1 MALFQVDG
9 IILKVRPFGE
19 ADKVMTILT
28 PDRGKIEAV
37 AKGARR
43 PRNRFLGSTQ
53 PFTYLQLLLFSGHSL
68 HQLNQAEILHSFA
81 VLRDDLTKMANAS
94 YWCEM
99 TEGLLPEDAKEP
111 EVFSLLLQALTV
123 LEQTEDPQLLTRGF
137 EIKLLSNLGYLPE
150 LTVCVC
156 CGEKPAEPFYFTPE
170 GGGILGSCCRGRYG
184 DAETITR
191 QTIEALRYL
200 LNADLSGF
208 TKLKASPELRLE
220 LQSLLGHY
228 IESRLERPLKSMA
241 FLAGI
246 EEMNRDVKVE

>member
-1 MALFQVDG
+1 LALFQVDG

-19 ADKVMTILT
+19 ADKVITILT

-68 HQLNQAEILHSFA
+68 HQLNQAEIIHSFA
-81 VLRDDLTKMANAS
+81 VLRDELTKMANAS

-123 LEQTEDPQLLTRGF
+123 LEQTE
-137 EIKLLSNLGYLPE
+137 
-150 LTVCVC
+150 
-156 CGEKPAEPFYFTPE
+156 EP
-170 GGGILGSCCRGRYG
+170 
-184 DAETITR
+184 
-191 QTIEALRYL
+191 
-200 LNADLSGF
+200 
-208 TKLKASPELRLE
+208 
-220 LQSLLGHY
+220 
-228 IESRLERPLKSMA
+228 
-241 FLAGI
+241 
-246 EEMNRDVKVE
+246 